1 MILINGVEL
10 RPFAHQS
17 IDDSIDEMVDDVLND
32 MVASQQDDEGAQEDD
47 SNILSP

>member
-17 IDDSIDEMVDDVLND
+17 IDDIDRVVSDDVLDD
-32 MVASQQDDEGAQEDD
+32 MIAPMQDDDGAQEDD
-47 SNILSP
+47 SNILPP

>member
-17 IDDSIDEMVDDVLND
+17 ADDVIEDMIDDVLND
-32 MVASQQDDEGAQEDD
+32 IVAPMQDDEGAQ
-47 SNILSP
+47 

>member
-17 IDDSIDEMVDDVLND
+17 IDDPIDEMVDDVLND
-32 MVASQQDDEGAQEDD
+32 MVAPQQDDEGAQEDD